1 MLIFLSK
8 YAILSD
14 ILSKKEEITME
25 KDEISEKNENLSNDE
40 DNVSETVNEEAEDLD
55 EAEDIE
61 EISNDYDIEE
71 ELTDNEVKDDTDEEV
86 DEMPK
91 KKFNKKVV
99 IIPIATVALVY
110 LGGVAFYSSH
120 FAPGTYINNVPCS
133 NLTVEK
139 AEEKIYDTV
148 ADYTYTIKLK
158 NEKEEYIKGKDI
170 SLECIQI
177 NETAKAKETQ
187 NPFLWFYDKNNLDLD
202 ANLVISYDEDA
213 LFNCTEWLDCA
224 VEARERLSDVTSRLV
239 YENGEYTVSEENTE
253 EVVDFARFYS
263 LVKTDVYALKQSV
276 LLEDE
281 GLYVPEAQ
289 AENVREIID
298 TANRYVSSNITY
310 LNGDE
315 KYILTGDLINQWV
328 SFGENSEVILDGE
341 KVAEYVH
348 NLAGSYDTVGK
359 QREFVTSMGTTV
371 TVGGGNFGWKVDQAA
386 EKEAL
391 AELIYSGAVT
401 EREPEYKQKGQIH
414 NEKTDIY
421 GTYVEISLS
430 AQTLWFYKDTNLV
443 ITTPVVT
450 GNPYAGNATP
460 PGVFVLAYKA
470 RNAVLRGANYA
481 TPVSYWMPFNG
492 GIGLHDAT
500 WRGIFGGSI
509 YRGGGSH
516 GCINLPFSA
525 AAKIYEQISAGVP
538 VVVY

>member
-1 MLIFLSK
+1 
-8 YAILSD
+8 
-14 ILSKKEEITME
+14 ME
-25 KDEISEKNENLSNDE
+25 KDEISEQNENLSNGE
-40 DNVSETVNEEAEDLD
+40 DNLSETVNEDAEKLD
-55 EAEDIE
+55 KTENMEETE
-61 EISNDYDIEE
+61 EISDDYDIEE
-71 ELTDNEVKDDTDEEV
+71 ELTDDDAEDDADEEV
-86 DEMPK
+86 NEKPK
-91 KKFNKKVV
+91 KKFNKKAV
-99 IIPIATVALVY
+99 IIPIAAVALVY
-110 LGGVAFYSSH
+110 LGGVVFYSSH

-139 AEEKIYDTV
+139 AEEKIYDIV
-148 ADYTYTIKLK
+148 ENYTYTIKLK
-158 NEKEEYIKGKDI
+158 DNKEEYIKGEDI
-170 SLECIQI
+170 SLECVQI

-187 NPFLWFYDKNNLDLD
+187 NPFLWFYDKGNLDLD

-213 LFNCTEWLDCA
+213 LFNCVEWLDCA

-239 YENGEYTVSEENTE
+239 YENGEYTVSVENTE

-276 LLEDE
+276 SLEDE

-289 AENVREIID
+289 AESVREIID
-298 TANRYVSSNITY
+298 TANRYVSANITY
-310 LNGDE
+310 LNGKE
-315 KYILTGDLINQWV
+315 QYILNGDLINQWI

-341 KVAEYVH
+341 KVAEYVY

-371 TVGGGNFGWKVDQAA
+371 TVGGGNFGWKVDQVA
-386 EKEAL
+386 EKAAL

-401 EREPEYKQKGQIH
+401 EREPEYARKGQIH
-414 NEKTDIY
+414 SEKTDIY

-443 ITTPVVT
+443 LTTPVVT

-460 PGVFVLAYKA
+460 PGVFYVAYKA
-470 RNAVLRGANYA
+470 RNAVLRGATYA

-525 AAKIYEQISAGVP
+525 AAKIYDQISAGVP